1 MKCNKLF
8 VASLSLAL
16 SLSASAVSAQQQ
28 LRGIAPSS
36 SVLLEV
42 EDSSSASGS
51 WDSRD
56 SISQD
61 GIGDELELWS
71 SGSGGQGWNGGHH
84 KCQCE
89 CNHGDGWWTPGKEG
103 SCNCWGHGC
112 QGHKHHHCHPYK
124 HGHQTKTHCHDH
136 WHPYGHHGREHG
148 YTNDDWG
155 WPSGNS
161 NWNGSWSQAQE

>member
-16 SLSASAVSAQQQ
+16 SLSASAVLSAQQQ

-61 GIGDELELWS
+61 GLGLGDELELWS
-71 SGSGGQGWNGGHH
+71 SGSGGAKVKGKNDYVILP
-84 KCQCE
+84 E
-89 CNHGDGWWTPGKEG
+89 YLENHFDLSEEDQRLL
-103 SCNCWGHGC
+103 SIL
-112 QGHKHHHCHPYK
+112 
-124 HGHQTKTHCHDH
+124 
-136 WHPYGHHGREHG
+136 
-148 YTNDDWG
+148 
-155 WPSGNS
+155 SLL
-161 NWNGSWSQAQE
+161 